1 MSSTNVKTTVEK
13 DKKEDELSASI
24 SKSMTVDK
32 LKTELTKNKIV
43 YSTAKKKADFVDLYI
58 SNGLHN
64 KEAISSVR
72 AKEAKEEVEEVE
84 EAAKEEAIAVK
95 EELVMSI
102 SIFGHGCEDLMSPW
116 AAELPISTYFKN
128 NVRVYSRSCVPDVNS
143 IGNPF
148 QNEDIIKDV
157 QHRFSAVPK
166 GETAAIVRAY
176 ADDVRTEYIRDIA
189 ISKLTKAPVSLT
201 RGFDKLS
208 DINNLSK
215 ASNLSTF
222 LCNKEFSFYID
233 DKKEKITGT
242 VFQHTY
248 NTLGIHVTDIR
259 LKKTAGDGT
268 VSYEQIFSPKD
279 PKYSRMDLSN
289 FNLIYKNGLTYLLKD
304 IMGRRDL
311 VKPALDIFGLTG
323 KKDRVMDVSLE
334 QIYQLFQLL
343 EVKYANIMD
352 YTCRSCSIG
361 RLSQDLTN
369 TIYSVEQ
376 RYRIKPVAFGKRSG
390 TLKGKRSKKRSDSKK
405 IKTRKQGRIKK

>member
-43 YSTAKKKADFVDLYI
+43 YSTAKKKSDFVDLYI

-72 AKEAKEEVEEVE
+72 AEEAAKEAK
-84 EAAKEEAIAVK
+84 EAAKEEAAK

-259 LKKTAGDGT
+259 LKKIAGDGT

-334 QIYQLFQLL
+334 QIYELFQLI

-376 RYRIKPVAFGKRSG
+376 RYRIKPVAFGKQSG
-390 TLKGKRSKKRSDSKK
+390 TLKGKRSKKRSGRKK
-405 IKTRKQGRIKK
+405 FLNRSKTRKQKM

>member
-1 MSSTNVKTTVEK
+1 MSSS
-13 DKKEDELSASI
+13 KKEKENDLSASI

-32 LKTELTKNKIV
+32 LKIELTKNKIV
-43 YSTAKKKADFVDLYI
+43 YSTAKKKSDFVDLYI

-64 KEAISSVR
+64 KE
-72 AKEAKEEVEEVE
+72 EALRKAESLEKEVE

-102 SIFGHGCEDLMSPW
+102 SIFGHGCEDLMTPW

-176 ADDVRTEYIRDIA
+176 ADDVRSEYIRDIA
-189 ISKLTKAPVSLT
+189 MSKFTKAPISLT

-233 DKKEKITGT
+233 DKKEKIAGT

-259 LKKTAGDGT
+259 LKKTAGDGS
-268 VSYEQIFSPKD
+268 VSYEQIFNPKD
-279 PKYSRMDLSN
+279 PKYSRMDLTN

-323 KKDRVMDVSLE
+323 KKGRVMDVSLE
-334 QIYQLFQLL
+334 QIYHLFQLL

-352 YTCRSCSIG
+352 YTCRACSIG

-376 RYRIKPVAFGKRSG
+376 RYRIKPVAFGKRS
-390 TLKGKRSKKRSDSKK
+390 KKRIKK
-405 IKTRKQGRIKK
+405 LLNQNKTRKQKM

>member
-1 MSSTNVKTTVEK
+1 MSSTRVKTTVEK
-13 DKKEDELSASI
+13 DKKEDELSSSI

-64 KEAISSVR
+64 KGES
-72 AKEAKEEVEEVE
+72 
-84 EAAKEEAIAVK
+84 AASLEAVK
-95 EELVMSI
+95 EEVKEAENLEAEAEEATVKEDLIMSI
-102 SIFGHGCEDLMSPW
+102 TIMGHGCEDLMTPW
-116 AAELPISTYFKN
+116 AAELPISKYFKD
-128 NVRVYSRSCVPDVNS
+128 NVRVYSRACVPDVNS

-148 QNEDIIKDV
+148 RNEDIIKDV
-157 QHRFSAVPK
+157 QRRFSAVPK
-166 GETAAIVRAY
+166 GETAAIVKAY
-176 ADDVRTEYIRDIA
+176 ADEVRTEYIRDIA
-189 ISKLTKAPVSLT
+189 ITKLSKDPLSFT

-208 DINNLSK
+208 DIENLGK
-215 ASNLSTF
+215 ASNLSSF
-222 LCNKEFSFYID
+222 LCNKDFSFYFN

-259 LKKTAGDGT
+259 IKKTAADGT
-268 VSYEQIFSPKD
+268 VSYEQIFSPSD
-279 PKYSRMDLSN
+279 PKYSRMDLTN

-311 VKPALDIFGLTG
+311 VKPALEILGFG
-323 KKDRVMDVSLE
+323 KKERIMDVSLE
-334 QIYQLFQLL
+334 QIYSFFQLL

-352 YTCRSCSIG
+352 YTCRACSIG

-369 TIYSVEQ
+369 SIYRVEQ
-376 RYRIKPVAFGKRSG
+376 SYKIKPVAFGKRSR
-390 TLKGKRSKKRSDSKK
+390 TLKGSDNKKLSKKRSKRRKK
-405 IKTRKQGRIKK
+405 